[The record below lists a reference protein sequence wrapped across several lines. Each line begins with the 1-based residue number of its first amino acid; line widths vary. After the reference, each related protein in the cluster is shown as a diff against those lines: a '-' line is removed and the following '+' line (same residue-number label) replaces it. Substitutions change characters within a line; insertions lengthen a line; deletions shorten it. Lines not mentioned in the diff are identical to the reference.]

1 MNTDIAVL
9 NSRFGIENQVVF
21 KTISEDFL
29 VVEINNAHATASIS
43 LQGAHLMNWALKGGE
58 PVIWMSQEASF
69 KAGKSIRGGIP
80 VCWPWFGGHSTDSS
94 KPAHGFAR
102 TALWEVIQT
111 EALKEG
117 ATLIAFR
124 LIQNDAN
131 HDGWPYSSELEI
143 HFIVGESLRVDL
155 VTRNTGETVITI
167 GDALHT
173 YFSVSDVRN
182 ITINGLDGCPYLD
195 KVDGSEQKKHQVG
208 AVKFDQETDRIYLE
222 STEDCV
228 IDDPGLKRRIR
239 ISKLNSE
246 STIVWNPWIEKSE
259 QMGDMGQDGYLKM
272 VCVESANAAD
282 DVVHLAP
289 GDKHH
294 LWVRYSVE

>member
-9 NSRFGIENQVVF
+9 NSCFGIDDQVVF
-21 KTISEDFL
+21 KTISEHFSI
-29 VVEINNAHATASIS
+29 VEIDNAHASASIS
-43 LQGAHLMNWALKGGE
+43 LQGAHLMSWVPKGGE

-69 KAGKSIRGGIP
+69 ESGKPIRGGIP
-80 VCWPWFGGHSTDSS
+80 VCWPWFGDHSANSS
-94 KPAHGFAR
+94 LPAHGFAR

-111 EALKEG
+111 EALKDDT
-117 ATLIAFR
+117 TLIAFR
-124 LIQNDAN
+124 LIQEGGN
-131 HDGWPYSSELEI
+131 HDGWPYSAELEI
-143 HFIVGESLRVDL
+143 HFIIGDSLKIDL
-155 VTRNTGETVITI
+155 VTRNTGKSAITV

-173 YFSVSDVRN
+173 YFAVSDVRN

-195 KVDGSEQKKHQVG
+195 KVDGSEQKKQQVG
-208 AVKFDQETDRIYLE
+208 DVQFDQETDRIYLE

-259 QMGDMGQDGYLKM
+259 RMGDLGKDGYLNM

-282 DVVHLAP
+282 DVVLIAP
-289 GDKHH
+289 GEKHH

>member
-9 NSRFGIENQVVF
+9 NSHFGIENQVVF
-21 KTISEDFL
+21 KTIADHFPI
-29 VVEINNAHATASIS
+29 VEINNAHATATIS
-43 LQGAHLMNWALKGGE
+43 LQGAHLMSWVPKGSE

-69 KAGKSIRGGIP
+69 KIGKSIRGGIP
-80 VCWPWFGGHSTDSS
+80 VCWPWFGDHSTDSS
-94 KPAHGFAR
+94 LPAHGFAR

-124 LIQNDAN
+124 LMQRDVNY
-131 HDGWPYSSELEI
+131 DGWPYSSELEI
-143 HFIVGESLRVDL
+143 HFIIGESLRIDL
-155 VTRNTGETVITI
+155 VTRNTGETPFTV

-195 KVDGSEQKKHQVG
+195 KVDGSEQKEQQVG
-208 AVKFDQETDRIYLE
+208 NVKFDQETDRIYLE

-228 IDDPGLKRRIR
+228 IDDPGFKRRIR

-246 STIVWNPWIEKSE
+246 STVVWNPWIEKSE
-259 QMGDMGQDGYLKM
+259 RMGDLGQDGYLNM

-282 DVVHLAP
+282 DVVQLAP
-289 GDKHH
+289 GEKHH
-294 LWVRYSVE
+294 LWVCYSVE

>member
-1 MNTDIAVL
+1 MNTDITEL
-9 NSRFGIENQVVF
+9 NSHFGIEDQVVF
-21 KTISEDFL
+21 KTIHDDF
-29 VVEINNAHATASIS
+29 VIVEINNVHATASIA
-43 LQGAHLMNWALKGGE
+43 LQGAHFMSWVPKGEE

-69 KAGKSIRGGIP
+69 KSGKSIRGGIP
-80 VCWPWFGGHSTDSS
+80 VCWPWFGDHSTNSS
-94 KPAHGFAR
+94 LPAHGFAR

-111 EALKEG
+111 EALKED

-143 HFIVGESLRVDL
+143 LFIIGESLRIDL
-155 VTRNTGETVITI
+155 VTRNTGESAFTV

-182 ITINGLDGCPYLD
+182 ITINGLEDCLYLD
-195 KVDGSEQKKHQVG
+195 KVDGSVEKKQQIG
-208 AVKFDQETDRIYLE
+208 AVRFDQETDRIYLP
-222 STEDCV
+222 STDDCV
-228 IDDPGLKRRIR
+228 IDDPGFKRRIR

-246 STIVWNPWIEKSE
+246 STVVWNPWIEKSIK
-259 QMGDMGQDGYLKM
+259 MGDLGQDGYLDM

-282 DVVHLAP
+282 DVVLLAP
-289 GDKHH
+289 GEKHH
-294 LWVRYSVE
+294 LWVCYSVE